1 MSGPIN
7 LPAAMNGPATVATP
21 APGAEGRQRATIIA
35 LFLLLLCFG
44 LGGVLIPIGG
54 AVIGSGQVGVQ
65 SRVKKIAHPTG
76 GVLAEILVENG
87 QTVRKGQILLRFD
100 DTVSRADATFSSLSV
115 DQLLARRARLEA
127 EQAGAG
133 SIAFPADLR
142 RADPATQ
149 RAMADEEKLFRIKRS
164 EQAGLAA
171 QLNARIAQYTQQIR
185 GYQAEMASIETQ
197 RRLIEPERRGVQDLW
212 RQDLVTIGRVNELE
226 RSAANLQGNVGS
238 LHASIAQA
246 QARITE
252 AREQI
257 IQLGQTSRADAGAE
271 LSRVNDTLNQQ
282 QVRSVSAVD
291 ARERSV
297 IRAPYDGVVD
307 KLAVS
312 TIGGVVRPAE
322 VMMEIVPDSDEMLV
336 EGAIE
341 PSDIDQVR
349 VGQTARIRFTAF
361 NSPATPEITGRVT
374 FVAPDRSN
382 DAESRVSYY
391 PVRVAISEADARKYP
406 ELVLKPGMPAD
417 LFIETGHRSM
427 ISYLTKPLRD
437 QFARAFR
444 DN

>member
-1 MSGPIN
+1 MNALINHPGTPPGP
-7 LPAAMNGPATVATP
+7 LVAPVP
-21 APGAEGRQRATIIA
+21 APGAERRQRATLIA
-35 LFLLLLCFG
+35 LALLILCFG
-44 LGGVLIPIGG
+44 VGGSLIPIGG

-76 GVLAEILVENG
+76 GVLTEILVENG
-87 QTVRKGQILLRFD
+87 QKVRKGQILLRFD
-100 DTVSRADATFSSLSV
+100 DTVSRADATYSSLSV

-127 EQAGAG
+127 EQSGA
-133 SIAFPADLR
+133 SAIAFPVELR
-142 RADPATQ
+142 RNDAATQ
-149 RAMADEEKLFRIKRS
+149 RAMADEEKLFRIKRG
-164 EQAGLAA
+164 EQAGLSA
-171 QLNARIAQYTQQIR
+171 QLSARIQQTMQQIR
-185 GYQAEMASIETQ
+185 GYQAEIGSVEKQ

-226 RSAANLQGNVGS
+226 RSAASLQGNVGS
-238 LHASIAQA
+238 LQAAIAQA

-257 IQLGQTSRADAGAE
+257 IQLGQSSRAEAGTE

-297 IRAPYDGVVD
+297 VRAPYDGVVD

-322 VMMEIVPDSDEMLV
+322 VIMEIVPDSDQMLV
-336 EGAIE
+336 EGAIQ
-341 PSDIDQVR
+341 PSDIDQVQ
-349 VGQTARIRFTAF
+349 VGQRARIRFTAF

-374 FVAPDRSN
+374 FVAPDRSS
-382 DAESRVSYY
+382 DPESRVSYY
-391 PVRVAISEADARKYP
+391 PVRVAIDAADIRKYP

-417 LFIETGHRSM
+417 VFIETGQRSM
-427 ISYLTKPLRD
+427 LSYLTKPLRD